1 MTLRDT
7 KTAILRSTDIT
18 LALIGAMI
26 GAVVLLTATPVSA
39 QIERQHA
46 AHVHGEATGSLAVD
60 GSTVSVQLALPGHN
74 VVGFEHPP
82 RTDAQQQRFD
92 QAMIALQQGE
102 WLQFNPTADC
112 AVESMSTMPSG
123 FGGAQSMG
131 DQRGDDHDH
140 GHDKD
145 NHNHDDNGH
154 DHDDDHNHDHDD
166 DHNHDHNNNQGHD
179 HDSHAQ
185 FELTAVAECA
195 RPEALQ
201 WVEFQLFDGF
211 PNNEKIVVDVL
222 TAQSVFQAQLVP
234 GAGRIEWP

>member
-1 MTLRDT
+1 MTSRDL

-18 LALIGAMI
+18 RALIGAMIGTMI

-92 QAMIALQQGE
+92 QAMTALQQGE
-102 WLQFNPTADC
+102 WLQFNPAAGC
-112 AVESMSTMPSG
+112 AVESMSTTPSG
-123 FGGAQSMG
+123 FGGVQSRGVQGG
-131 DQRGDDHDH
+131 DDHDHDH
-140 GHDKD
+140 GHD
-145 NHNHDDNGH
+145 NGH
-154 DHDDDHNHDHDD
+154 DHDHDHTND
-166 DHNHDHNNNQGHD
+166 QSHD

-201 WVEFQLFDGF
+201 WAEVQLFDGF
-211 PNNEKIVVDVL
+211 PNNEQIVVDVL

-234 GAGRIEWP
+234 GADRIEWP